1 MIQGKA
7 RGDMSTQRPP
17 KTYRVVGILSNG
29 TRDYIQGQLSKVV
42 AEAVQ
47 ASQLARFAEVL
58 IEEERRPGR
67 GPSQT
72 RDARP

>member
-7 RGDMSTQRPP
+7 RGDTSKQRPP
-17 KTYRVVGILSNG
+17 KTYRVVGILTNG

-42 AEAVQ
+42 AEAIR

-72 RDARP
+72 GDALP